1 MTYNLSDAVVYGSE
15 VCFDEKEQIKS
26 FHNKFLTNKK
36 HPVKMKWNCFI
47 PAKVQTDVDI
57 HRFLLHIFDLW
68 FIFLF
73 LCLVTGNISMQH
85 DLFHFLYFKNIFLSL
100 LTYLKTF
107 NAGVFSHEDHCTF
120 TSVKKIY
127 QYIKRHNFT
136 STKLNSAFVRLTLN
150 CGTTSSVIWQLWQ
163 ETKDFYCIC
172 VFVCF

>member
-26 FHNKFLTNKK
+26 FHNKFFTNKK

-120 TSVKKIY
+120 TPVKDLQTSPSTDLWEDISIY
-127 QYIKRHNFT
+127 QKTQLHFHKIKFCFC
-136 STKLNSAFVRLTLN
+136 SFDPKLWNNLQCDLTTLTRN
-150 CGTTSSVIWQLWQ
+150 
-163 ETKDFYCIC
+163 
-172 VFVCF
+172 